1 MVRTQRGEVTD
12 TKREEFKFITDK
24 YYIAPK
30 KFPGETMAEVV
41 ETETRKI
48 SATWTGEVTLQGG
61 TLYVSIPKKEAEFW
75 DLRIGDMVQVQIRE
89 AKRKHMKRGA

>member
-12 TKREEFKFITDK
+12 AKREDLKFITDK
-24 YYIAPK
+24 YHIDPRR
-30 KFPGETMAEVV
+30 FPGENMEELV

-61 TLYVSIPKKEAEFW
+61 TLYVSIPKREAEFH
-75 DLRIGDMVQVQIRE
+75 DIRIGDMVLVSIRE
-89 AKRKHMKRGA
+89 LKRKHMKGGA